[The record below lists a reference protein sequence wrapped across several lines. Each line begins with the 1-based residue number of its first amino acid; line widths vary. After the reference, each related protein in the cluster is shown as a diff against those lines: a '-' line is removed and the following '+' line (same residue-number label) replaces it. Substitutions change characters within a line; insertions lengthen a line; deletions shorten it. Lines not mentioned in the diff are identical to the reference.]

1 MNCVDQRGD
10 LNSRYQIST
19 RLELVSLLTFLTLQI
34 MPQMLNYLRL
44 DEALDGGVDWGTLAI
59 YTCADNCDQG
69 PAYKK
74 EYLWKQDFAE
84 TDVL

>member
-1 MNCVDQRGD
+1 
-10 LNSRYQIST
+10 
-19 RLELVSLLTFLTLQI
+19 

-44 DEALDGGVDWGTLAI
+44 DEALDGGFDWGTLAI